1 MVEGSSCRAFPEVL
15 VAQRAT
21 LRAFLVVLMGRVS
34 RAPNFPKNFFFVPT
48 PFFAGSFFFFLL
60 FLSIHFPVLVAFT
73 VFLVPRDTRYT
84 HPPYCAHLLPLSHP
98 TVSPHPCLL
107 LPSLTPPKPCPARL
121 NSLCCPSRRHASEES
136 SPPTRPPTAVRRGTG
151 GPLPP

>member
-1 MVEGSSCRAFPEVL
+1 VIECSSCRAFPEVL

-34 RAPNFPKNFFFVPT
+34 RAPNFPKLFFVPT
-48 PFFAGSFFFFLL
+48 PFFAGSFFFLL
-60 FLSIHFPVLVAFT
+60 FLSIHFPVFVAFT
-73 VFLVPRDTRYT
+73 VFLVPCDTHYT

-136 SPPTRPPTAVRRGTG
+136 SPPT
-151 GPLPP
+151 

>member
-1 MVEGSSCRAFPEVL
+1 LSQP
-15 VAQRAT
+15 
-21 LRAFLVVLMGRVS
+21 
-34 RAPNFPKNFFFVPT
+34 

-60 FLSIHFPVLVAFT
+60 FLSIHFPVFVAFT
-73 VFLVPRDTRYT
+73 VFLVPCDTHYT

-98 TVSPHPCLL
+98 TVPPHPCLL

-136 SPPTRPPTAVRRGTG
+136 SPPMRPPTTVRRGTG